1 MNNPS
6 GVGIMFPRILIPNAR
21 TNNKRWPVL
30 ACNQFSCDGYYWD
43 KTAKAAGT
51 DSTLHITI
59 PHIYLDEFDTGSL
72 VSSACESMIEYV
84 DNGVLG
90 RLPKGMIVVD
100 RKTPYSRR
108 IGVVLAVDLEQ
119 FDPDPSKKSLIRC
132 SMKSNP
138 SELSIILRKKA
149 ALECPHIVLMINDPE
164 NKVIGEAFRARANH
178 TKIYDMDLMMDGGS
192 IKGWFIDDEDAM
204 DEFAGSLKALKDN
217 SPDKMLFAV
226 GDGNDEMSA
235 AKQVWE
241 GAKKTMTP
249 EQMQNSPLRY
259 ALVEI
264 TNICDKHAS
273 IEPVHIALQNVDSSM
288 VLRELVGTLNA
299 SGLQARQIKTHGAK
313 VLKESDILTI
323 HFRSMSSRGRIEIKS
338 LDSSQ
343 LMTTLTQALSSLSSN
358 LPRMSVSH
366 VYDIEELAYLCE
378 EPSTLG
384 LVLPCMSKDSIFSSI
399 LEQGIL
405 PEGAFSLG
413 KPEEKR
419 YHFECRLL
427 VDPKDH

>member
-1 MNNPS
+1 MSNPS
-6 GVGIMFPRILIPNAR
+6 DVSIMFPRILIPNSSA
-21 TNNKRWPVL
+21 NNKRWPVL
-30 ACNQFSCDGYYWD
+30 ACDQFSSDGYYWD
-43 KTAKAAGT
+43 KVAKAAGA
-51 DSTLHITI
+51 DSALHITI
-59 PHIYLDEFDTGSL
+59 PNIYLDEFDAGSL
-72 VSSACESMIEYV
+72 VSSACESMVEYI
-84 DNGVLG
+84 DNGVLA

-100 RKTPYSRR
+100 RRTPYSRR

-119 FDPDPSKKSLIRC
+119 LDPDPSKESLIRC
-132 SMKSNP
+132 SMKPQP
-138 SELSIILRKKA
+138 SPLSISLRKKS
-149 ALECPHIVLMINDPE
+149 ALECPHIILMINDPE

-204 DEFAGSLKALKDN
+204 DELSRSLKVLKRNSQDN
-217 SPDKMLFAV
+217 MLFAV
-226 GDGNDEMSA
+226 GDGNDEMMA

-241 GAKKTMTP
+241 DAKKTMTA
-249 EQMQNSPLRY
+249 EEVQNSPLRY

-273 IEPVHIALQNVDSSM
+273 IQPVHLALQNVDSAM

-299 SGLQARQIKTHGAK
+299 SGFQSRQIKTHGAK
-313 VLKESDILTI
+313 VLKESDILAL

-338 LDSSQ
+338 LDSSL
-343 LMTTLTQALSSLSSN
+343 LMATLTNALNSLSSN
-358 LPRMSVSH
+358 LPRMSVSY
-366 VYDIEELAYLCE
+366 VDDIEELAYLCE

-384 LVLPCMSKDSIFSSI
+384 LILPRMQKESIFSAI

-427 VDPKDH
+427 VDAEDH